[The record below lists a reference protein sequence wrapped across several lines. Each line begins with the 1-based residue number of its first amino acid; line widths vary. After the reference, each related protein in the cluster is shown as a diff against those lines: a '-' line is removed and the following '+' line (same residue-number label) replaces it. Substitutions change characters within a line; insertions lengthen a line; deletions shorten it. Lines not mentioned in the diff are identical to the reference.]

1 MSGKKIVIAVVV
13 VVIIGAFIIIN
24 LKKGKGGEIPV
35 QVEEVQRGDI
45 TQIVSASGKIQPEVE
60 VKISANISAEI
71 INMFVKEG
79 DIVRRG
85 QLLVVLDSTKY
96 KVAVDRA
103 KSTKKSRE
111 ASLQKAESEYKRTS
125 DLNKQ
130 NLTSQAELENAEA
143 NLKLAESQLDQAK
156 ADVNQAIDDLSKTRL
171 YSPLAGTVTLVNKE
185 VGEIALGSM
194 FQADVIMV
202 VSDLS
207 RMEVIS
213 EVDENDV
220 VLVSIGDSVNIEV
233 DAIPDTVFLG
243 IVSEIAH
250 TATTRGRG
258 TQEEVTNFEVKI
270 AILDKEVNLRPGM
283 SSTVDI
289 KTETRRAVLSVPIQ
303 AVTVRTERELNASEE
318 KDDSKKSK
326 TKSKEA
332 DDEQEASSVAS
343 KDELI
348 EVVFIVKDGIATSVP
363 VKTGI
368 SSEKDI
374 EVLGSLE
381 VKQKVVTGSYR
392 ALSKTLKNG
401 SRVKITQKPIAKQE

>member
-71 INMFVKEG
+71 ISMFVKEG

-125 DLNKQ
+125 DLNQQ
-130 NLTSQAELENAEA
+130 NLTSLAELENAEA

-220 VLVSIGDSVNIEV
+220 VLVSIGDSVDIEV

-243 IVSEIAH
+243 MVSEIAH

-289 KTETRRAVLSVPIQ
+289 KTETRHAVLSVPIQ
-303 AVTVRTERELNASEE
+303 AVTVRTESELNASEE
-318 KDDSKKSK
+318 KDDSKKSE

-332 DDEQEASSVAS
+332 DDEQDASSVAS

-348 EVVFIVKDGIATSVP
+348 EVVFTVKDGIATSVP

-374 EVLGSLE
+374 EVLGGLE

-401 SRVKITQKPIAKQE
+401 SRVKITQKPVAKQD